1 MCLAVPMKIVELGAD
16 GNAVCEYDG
25 VRRGAN
31 VSFLDRV
38 GIGDYVIVHAGYA
51 IERLNVEEAEAQL
64 ETFRE
69 LGLILDA
76 QDAAA
81 AARAPAP

>member
-1 MCLAVPMKIVELGAD
+1 MCLAVPMKIVELGTD

-25 VRRGAN
+25 VRRGVN
-31 VSFLDRV
+31 VSFLDRLRL
-38 GIGDYVIVHAGYA
+38 GDHVIVHAGYA
-51 IERLNVEEAEAQL
+51 IERLNEEEAAAQV

-69 LGLILDA
+69 LARIMDA

-81 AARAPAP
+81 AARTVAS